1 MFDNWQWLASTY
13 WYVPAVSLPAPLF
26 SRNRKRPMWLSD
38 QTVWQIIGYK
48 NGYFWGYA
56 AVRMEPAAGG
66 ESAQPVAQVLT
77 ASVTPEG
84 NVHMTFMPVKPSGG
98 SPGNVGIGHMRW
110 RDGAWMAQMQMS
122 SAPSDDALVLHW
134 ANMVQCGPGDA
145 AWQQLPG
152 TSQSVPAFLESAGL
166 PVPKQ
171 PPSPRPKKHS

>member
-1 MFDNWQWLASTY
+1 MFDRWQWLAGTY
-13 WYVPAVSLPAPLF
+13 WYVPAVSLLAPLF

-38 QTVWQIIGYK
+38 QTVWQIMGYK

-84 NVHMTFMPVKPSGG
+84 NVHMTFMPVKSSGG

-110 RDGAWMAQMQMS
+110 GDGAWTAQMQMS
-122 SAPSDDALVLHW
+122 STPSDDALLLHW

-171 PPSPRPKKHS
+171 PPSPRPKKHI